1 MCSNCQ
7 LLQCV
12 ITQTFEE
19 EVNKGYPVVSN
30 LNESEKKL
38 LASDLETIRQYEIAF
53 PNGPPEAAITSSG
66 GAAAVAAA
74 KKKDGKEVKGR
85 ESSGFKRKPSKRE
98 KDRGKLESSVDKS
111 QLPDFAKRGGAQEAV
126 DEGRKLRKR
135 YEDLK
140 RNTDNRLIE
149 VQDLLRKVQDYET
162 ALGSFGDWLREEKGT
177 VNLIESFACTTE
189 GINAELAKIKVLY
202 CLLVYI

>member
-1 MCSNCQ
+1 M
-7 LLQCV
+7 
-12 ITQTFEE
+12 
-19 EVNKGYPVVSN
+19 
-30 LNESEKKL
+30 NEAEKKL

-53 PNGPPEAAITSSG
+53 PNGSPEAATTSSA

-74 KKKDGKEVKGR
+74 AKKKDSKEVKGR
-85 ESSGFKRKPSKRE
+85 ESSGFKRKSSKRE
-98 KDRGKLESSVDKS
+98 KDRGKLESSVDKP
-111 QLPDFAKRGGAQEAV
+111 QLPDFTKRGGAQEAV
-126 DEGRKLRKR
+126 DEGRKLCKR

-140 RNTDNRLIE
+140 RSTDNRLIE
-149 VQDLLRKVQDYET
+149 VQDLLRRVQDYET

-202 CLLVYI
+202 CSVYMCACL

>member
-1 MCSNCQ
+1 MFHPQ
-7 LLQCV
+7 
-12 ITQTFEE
+12 IFEE
-19 EVNKGYPVVSN
+19 EVNKGYVVVSN
-30 LNESEKKL
+30 LNELEKKL
-38 LASDLETIRQYEIAF
+38 LVADLETIRQYEVAF
-53 PNGPPEAAITSSG
+53 PNGPPEAATTSSA

-74 KKKDGKEVKGR
+74 AKKKDSKEVKGR

-98 KDRGKLESSVDKS
+98 KDRGKLDSSVDKP

-126 DEGRKLRKR
+126 DEGRQLRKR

-140 RNTDNRLIE
+140 RSTDNRLIE
-149 VQDLLRKVQDYET
+149 VQDLLRRVQDYER

-189 GINAELAKIKVLY
+189 GINAELDKIKVVF
-202 CLLVYI
+202 CLLVYVYIPYCM